1 MRLIPAWHVLP
12 ACGGECSYEGL
23 LALQKCSDSAFCNR
37 LMGSVDEGYMID
49 PASVKIA
56 GSKLL
61 CRVQNTDNPDVNL
74 ELALTSYG
82 GFIRLHI
89 NEDAS
94 KGRFE
99 VPGVLQK
106 DLAESESAWEMSK
119 AAAGYALLK
128 LGSADIRL
136 KYKPL
141 ELTVDIA
148 GKPAIVFNGRHMF
161 NFEHLR
167 QKKVCLQALHPQTVL
182 CITPC
187 ATFGLHI
194 CTSLWWGSPIGSQQ
208 PMGQFLPVRPS
219 MYGTFCRRVIQKVGG
234 RRRSSRMLTQN
245 RGVQRP
251 SPLTLH
257 SQASTMCMVFQ
268 SMPRACH

>member
-1 MRLIPAWHVLP
+1 MH
-12 ACGGECSYEGL
+12 
-23 LALQKCSDSAFCNR
+23 LQKCADAAFCNR
-37 LMGSVDEGYMID
+37 LMGSVDEEYIID

-61 CRVQNTDNPDVNL
+61 CRLQHGGNPDVDL
-74 ELALTSYG
+74 RLTLTSYG
-82 GFIRLHI
+82 NTVRLHI

-106 DLAESESAWEMSK
+106 NLAEAESAWETSK
-119 AAAGYALLK
+119 AAAGYAMLK

-148 GKPAIVFNGRHMF
+148 GKPAILFNSRHMF

-167 QKKVCLQALHPQTVL
+167 QKKVRHCAGSGSPRCHCLDSTDSALHQ
-182 CITPC
+182 IQMR
-187 ATFGLHI
+187 
-194 CTSLWWGSPIGSQQ
+194 SL
-208 PMGQFLPVRPS
+208 
-219 MYGTFCRRVIQKVGG
+219 
-234 RRRSSRMLTQN
+234 
-245 RGVQRP
+245 
-251 SPLTLH
+251 
-257 SQASTMCMVFQ
+257 A
-268 SMPRACH
+268 

>member
-1 MRLIPAWHVLP
+1 MCTSIFDNCARMDITDHYCIGWDSSKRLVWT
-12 ACGGECSYEGL
+12 
-23 LALQKCSDSAFCNR
+23 LQKCSDAAFCNR

-61 CRVQNTDNPDVNL
+61 CRVKNAEIPEVDL
-74 ELALTSYG
+74 ELTLTSYG
-82 GFIRLHI
+82 SFIRLHV

-94 KGRFE
+94 KGRFQ

-106 DLAESESAWEMSK
+106 ELTESESAWETSK

-167 QKKVCLQALHPQTVL
+167 QKKVRHHCCHKDCLAITQQRHPLQN
-182 CITPC
+182 CP
-187 ATFGLHI
+187 AA
-194 CTSLWWGSPIGSQQ
+194 
-208 PMGQFLPVRPS
+208 
-219 MYGTFCRRVIQKVGG
+219 CR
-234 RRRSSRMLTQN
+234 
-245 RGVQRP
+245 
-251 SPLTLH
+251 
-257 SQASTMCMVFQ
+257 SQAGI
-268 SMPRACH
+268 PARG